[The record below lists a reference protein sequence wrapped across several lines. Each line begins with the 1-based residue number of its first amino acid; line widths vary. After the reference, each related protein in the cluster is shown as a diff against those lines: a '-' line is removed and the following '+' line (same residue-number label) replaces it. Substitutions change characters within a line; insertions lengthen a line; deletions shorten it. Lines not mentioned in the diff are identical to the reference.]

1 MFTDVQS
8 ATILFDT
15 QSSLQAYGAL
25 QCTPGS
31 SIDII
36 SIEYYSYSAHCDNI
50 RCSHSSVASSYLDGY
65 SSVCIDEDNIRERCY
80 GETRC
85 EFGPHGVLVTQPQ
98 TSCFSLPNTA
108 SGLLANRIKIIHR
121 CIPQGKTSNAVCV
134 SVCYKLTQLTCAL
147 TTQRHITSP
156 FGAVIFFKI

>member
-1 MFTDVQS
+1 MVPVGNLQFCIMFPTDVRS

-15 QSSLQAYGAL
+15 QDSLQAYGVL

-50 RCSHSSVASSYLDGY
+50 RCSQSSVASSYLDGY
-65 SSVCIDEDNIRERCY
+65 SSVCRDEDNIRERCY

-108 SGLLANRIKIIHR
+108 SGLLAYRIKIIHR
-121 CIPQGKTSNAVCV
+121 CVSQGKISNTVCV
-134 SVCYKLTQLTCAL
+134 CVLQADTRDLSL
-147 TTQRHITSP
+147 TTI
-156 FGAVIFFKI
+156 